1 MYANI
6 LVPVD
11 GSDCST
17 LAFNH
22 ALSLAK
28 ALGSSLTLLT
38 AVEDPVQYVYGLPE
52 VGAYLP
58 ELYNDLKKS
67 AEQTL
72 ANFEQEAQAAGLK
85 VKTILAEHS
94 KPEDAILDNEASF
107 DLIVMGTHG
116 RRGLNRMVLGSVA
129 ESVLRR
135 SSKPHLFVREQD

>member
-11 GSDCST
+11 GSECST
-17 LAFNH
+17 MAFRH
-22 ALSLAK
+22 ALELAK
-28 ALGSSLTLLT
+28 TLGSKLTLLS

-58 ELYNDLKKS
+58 ELYADLKKAS
-67 AEQTL
+67 EQILST
-72 ANFEQEAQAAGLK
+72 FSKEAQAAGLE
-85 VKTILAEHS
+85 VKTILSEHS
-94 KPEDAILDNEASF
+94 KPEDAILENEENY

-129 ESVLRR
+129 ESVLRH
-135 SSKPHLFVREQD
+135 SSKPHLFIRDN